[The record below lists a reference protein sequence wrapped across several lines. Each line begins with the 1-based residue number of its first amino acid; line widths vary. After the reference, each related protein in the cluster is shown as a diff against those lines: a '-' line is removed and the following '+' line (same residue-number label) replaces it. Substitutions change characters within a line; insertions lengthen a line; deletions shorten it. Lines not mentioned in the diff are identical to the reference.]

1 MNLNETLKS
10 DIGIGL
16 DRIDR
21 EARRHDPEGFQEI
34 EELTKEIR
42 DNLEFL
48 YVYNKI

>member
-1 MNLNETLKS
+1 MNINEKLKS

-16 DRIDR
+16 DRVDN
-21 EARRHDPEGFQEI
+21 ESRRHDPEGFQTI

-48 YVYNKI
+48 YLYNKI